1 MHSIIHID
9 WLNDVKNCVSN
20 FSIYV
25 CCICVCLCDLV
36 TFVSFFFLFSI
47 LVFYNIKFSEVLF
60 QNIVL
65 CILFEMRIHKK

>member
-1 MHSIIHID
+1 MHSIVHID

-25 CCICVCLCDLV
+25 CLCDLV
-36 TFVSFFFLFSI
+36 TFVSFFFFFLFSS
-47 LVFYNIKFSEVLF
+47 YNIKFSEVFF